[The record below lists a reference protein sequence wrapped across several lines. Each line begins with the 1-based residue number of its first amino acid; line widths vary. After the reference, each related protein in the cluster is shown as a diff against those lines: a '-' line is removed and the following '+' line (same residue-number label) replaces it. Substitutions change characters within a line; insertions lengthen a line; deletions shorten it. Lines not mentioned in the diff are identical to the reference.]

1 MQLGV
6 GELGEHARAAGDHGA
21 QGIGVA
27 ADALAPHQGAV
38 RLVRPVRVHLAAEAL
53 LLVFA
58 EHLPAGIP
66 QDAEALAAD
75 LLGAYGVGQKVVPLL
90 PVVVD
95 ERVAGKRA
103 LDGAALVDGAD
114 EQVEH
119 GAGAVGPESVGR
131 LPVVGLVAHD
141 EAGPHRREHA
151 GRLADELGAHPA
163 DLGGLFRRPLLH
175 GRPQF
180 LEADGPVVD
189 ELVVVEVLVDDDVH
203 PGHEQ
208 GPVRAGAELD
218 VVVGQARRVGE
229 ARVDGDEDAARLL
242 EGLDL
247 LPGGGVG
254 LAVVGVGREHLACL
268 AGQLV
273 DVGPSHRAFE
283 RLGHGP
289 VADLLVAHVVGRA
302 EQVEELRLHEQ
313 AVAVVR
319 RAGDAE
325 QRLGAGLVAYL
336 VELGSHLLE
345 RLVPADAL
353 PSALP
358 ALSHPLEGEVQ
369 TVGMVVVL
377 DGRAPLVHEP
387 LTFVGDGVVPVR
399 VAHDLGD
406 VVADA
411 VDEHVAA
418 PVAAEMAA
426 ARRRLLLGVHG
437 ACLHWFLLLVGAFRA
452 CPSCAAPARAG
463 AAPVS
468 GLASALASPPFA
480 AG

>member
-1 MQLGV
+1 M
-6 GELGEHARAAGDHGA
+6 
-21 QGIGVA
+21 
-27 ADALAPHQGAV
+27 
-38 RLVRPVRVHLAAEAL
+38 
-53 LLVFA
+53 
-58 EHLPAGIP
+58 
-66 QDAEALAAD
+66 
-75 LLGAYGVGQKVVPLL
+75 
-90 PVVVD
+90 
-95 ERVAGKRA
+95 
-103 LDGAALVDGAD
+103 
-114 EQVEH
+114 
-119 GAGAVGPESVGR
+119 
-131 LPVVGLVAHD
+131 
-141 EAGPHRREHA
+141 
-151 GRLADELGAHPA
+151 
-163 DLGGLFRRPLLH
+163 
-175 GRPQF
+175 
-180 LEADGPVVD
+180 
-189 ELVVVEVLVDDDVH
+189 
-203 PGHEQ
+203 
-208 GPVRAGAELD
+208 
-218 VVVGQARRVGE
+218 
-229 ARVDGDEDAARLL
+229 
-242 EGLDL
+242 
-247 LPGGGVG
+247 G

>member
-1 MQLGV
+1 M
-6 GELGEHARAAGDHGA
+6 
-21 QGIGVA
+21 
-27 ADALAPHQGAV
+27 
-38 RLVRPVRVHLAAEAL
+38 
-53 LLVFA
+53 
-58 EHLPAGIP
+58 
-66 QDAEALAAD
+66 
-75 LLGAYGVGQKVVPLL
+75 
-90 PVVVD
+90 
-95 ERVAGKRA
+95 
-103 LDGAALVDGAD
+103 
-114 EQVEH
+114 
-119 GAGAVGPESVGR
+119 
-131 LPVVGLVAHD
+131 
-141 EAGPHRREHA
+141 
-151 GRLADELGAHPA
+151 
-163 DLGGLFRRPLLH
+163 
-175 GRPQF
+175 
-180 LEADGPVVD
+180 
-189 ELVVVEVLVDDDVH
+189 
-203 PGHEQ
+203 
-208 GPVRAGAELD
+208 
-218 VVVGQARRVGE
+218 VVGQARRVGE

-426 ARRRLLLGVHG
+426 ARRRSSPVGVHG

-468 GLASALASPPFA
+468 GLGRRACQPSLCSRLGRRRRPAGRRPP
-480 AG
+480 